1 MSQRK
6 HLIHVKSNQT
16 ATGTSDPKAPL
27 ASDLSYGEI
36 AINYLADKERMFIK
50 NSNNEIVS
58 FVSSKVIEENEEVIA
73 QALAVENEER
83 IEAENEIN
91 DTISELEQTVE
102 NNERV
107 SAAAMADL
115 DSRISEVTQTVEDNE
130 LVIAAALSEIND
142 KIDNLI
148 EITYSELVSL
158 KNGNNLSKGT
168 YYRITDYNTTT
179 VQENTQSANHP
190 FDVIVLAQSNNTLS
204 ENAQAIQHAGDSYFT
219 DCKLSAWELKYC
231 IENDTDRFAW
241 ADPTQGKGVIFYMK
255 DEWNNECPYDFKNIQ
270 FKRWAVTDITSSTL
284 SGDALNELK
293 NTYVFSSNGGKH
305 FAAKNAYGGWIPSS
319 QGITITVDENSF
331 GWYYTF
337 NGMSSENGETVNE
350 TYDVS
355 THHFKVT
362 QDCIDYIINEDGSG
376 LNTQDICFDNKVL
389 EFMQEYIGDD
399 LYSKGRY
406 VLNNIVFI
414 NGLSFCYYN
423 EDDGQWEFSTAECY
437 GNVFKS
443 NCNSNTFGNYVS
455 NNTFGNSC
463 GDNTFGNYSQ
473 FNSFGNSCGD
483 NTFGNDCGSNTF
495 GNSCGD
501 NTFGNNCWNNTFGN
515 DCWNN
520 TFGNNS
526 RNNTFG
532 NYFQFNSFGNSCGDN
547 TFGNN
552 CGSNTFGNNAYGN
565 TFGNGCN
572 RNSFGNGCGSNTFGN
587 YVGNNTFGNDIQ
599 FIRFVKEVSNNG
611 TTTEVGADYIY
622 WCVVENGN
630 KRIKVT
636 FSSATSSSSV
646 AGNITITQGVNNATY
661 NGTNNSNW
669 VNITNN
675 DIIPL
680 NNSTKTTK
688 RTIYRPSTT
697 TVDIPI

>member
-1 MSQRK
+1 MAVRK
-6 HLIHVKSNQT
+6 HLIHMKSNQLM
-16 ATGTSDPKAPL
+16 TGSTTEPKSPNTSDI
-27 ASDLSYGEI
+27 SYGEI
-36 AINYLADKERMFIK
+36 AINYLKDKERIFIK
-50 NSNNEIVS
+50 NSDDEIVPFYS
-58 FVSSKVIEENEEVIA
+58 GKVIDDNEAVTA
-73 QALAVENEER
+73 QALSDLDGR
-83 IEAENEIN
+83 IN
-91 DTISELEQTVE
+91 DIEETSVNLENMESV
-102 NNERV
+102 
-107 SAAAMADL
+107 
-115 DSRISEVTQTVEDNE
+115 
-130 LVIAAALSEIND
+130 
-142 KIDNLI
+142 
-148 EITYSELVSL
+148 TYSEL
-158 KNGNNLSKGT
+158 KSKRDDGELFPGKH
-168 YYRITDYNTTT
+168 YRITDYVTTT
-179 VQENTQSANHP
+179 SQENTQSAGHQ
-190 FDVIVLAQSNNTLS
+190 FDVVVLALDESTLS
-204 ENAQAIQHAGDSYFT
+204 ENAHAMLHDGDTYFST
-219 DCKLSAWELKYC
+219 NGADLNAWGLKYC
-231 IENDTDRFAW
+231 LDNDTDRFAW
-241 ADPTQGKGVIFYMK
+241 ADSVNGKGVIYYMK

-305 FAAKNAYGGWIPSS
+305 FAAKNAYGSWIPYS
-319 QGITITVDENSF
+319 QGIGITITVDENNF

-423 EDDGQWEFSTAECY
+423 EDNEYWEFSTAECY

-455 NNTFGNSC
+455 NNTFGNNAY
-463 GDNTFGNYSQ
+463 GNTFGN
-473 FNSFGNSCGD
+473 N
-483 NTFGNDCGSNTF
+483 CGSNTF
-495 GNSCGD
+495 GNYFQFNSFGNNCWN
-501 NTFGNNCWNNTFGN
+501 NTFGNNCWNNTFGNGCNRNSFGNYVSNNTFGN

-520 TFGNNS
+520 TFGNS
-526 RNNTFG
+526 CGDNT
-532 NYFQFNSFGNSCGDN
+532 FGNSCGDN
-547 TFGNN
+547 TFGNDCWN
-552 CGSNTFGNNAYGN
+552 
-565 TFGNGCN
+565 
-572 RNSFGNGCGSNTFGN
+572 NTFGN
-587 YVGNNTFGNDIQ
+587 YVSNNTFGNDIQ

-669 VNITNN
+669 VNITNS
-675 DIIPL
+675 DTITL
-680 NNSTKTTK
+680 NSGTNTTK

-697 TVDIPI
+697 VDISI

>member
-1 MSQRK
+1 
-6 HLIHVKSNQT
+6 
-16 ATGTSDPKAPL
+16 
-27 ASDLSYGEI
+27 
-36 AINYLADKERMFIK
+36 
-50 NSNNEIVS
+50 
-58 FVSSKVIEENEEVIA
+58 
-73 QALAVENEER
+73 
-83 IEAENEIN
+83 
-91 DTISELEQTVE
+91 
-102 NNERV
+102 
-107 SAAAMADL
+107 
-115 DSRISEVTQTVEDNE
+115 
-130 LVIAAALSEIND
+130 
-142 KIDNLI
+142 
-148 EITYSELVSL
+148 
-158 KNGNNLSKGT
+158 
-168 YYRITDYNTTT
+168 
-179 VQENTQSANHP
+179 
-190 FDVIVLAQSNNTLS
+190 
-204 ENAQAIQHAGDSYFT
+204 
-219 DCKLSAWELKYC
+219 
-231 IENDTDRFAW
+231 
-241 ADPTQGKGVIFYMK
+241 MK

-270 FKRWAVTDITSSTL
+270 FKRWAITDITSSTL

-305 FAAKNAYGGWIPSS
+305 FAAKNAYGSWIPSS

-423 EDDGQWEFSTAECY
+423 EDDEYWEFSTAECY

-443 NCNSNTFGNYVS
+443 NCNSNTFGNNCW

-463 GDNTFGNYSQ
+463 GDNTFGN
-473 FNSFGNSCGD
+473 
-483 NTFGNDCGSNTF
+483 DCGN
-495 GNSCGD
+495 
-501 NTFGNNCWNNTFGN
+501 
-515 DCWNN
+515 
-520 TFGNNS
+520 
-526 RNNTFG
+526 
-532 NYFQFNSFGNSCGDN
+532 
-547 TFGNN
+547 
-552 CGSNTFGNNAYGN
+552 N

-587 YVGNNTFGNDIQ
+587 YFQFNSFGNGCGSNTFGNDCWNNTFGNDIQ

-669 VNITNN
+669 VNITNS

-697 TVDIPI
+697 VDSPI

>member
-190 FDVIVLAQSNNTLS
+190 FDVIVLALSNNTLS

-270 FKRWAVTDITSSTL
+270 FKRWAITKTNASSDDPFNNRYVGINNDGEIFPNGYDIPDDNDFKWLYTFSGQSASWDEENDSIIYPDDITRDTEIYDLSNVDMHGFYNENTDPVGCSNNIIKEYYGGRNFAVNTL
-284 SGDALNELK
+284 TLNNIIFTGWFIDVETLPSNYEELYGDGIFEMMSVPFSNTFENECYNNTFGN
-293 NTYVFSSNGGKH
+293 NTYGNTFGNKCY
-305 FAAKNAYGGWIPSS
+305 N
-319 QGITITVDENSF
+319 NSF
-331 GWYYTF
+331 GNYFQYNTF
-337 NGMSSENGETVNE
+337 GNDFQYNTFGNDFQYNTFGNDCNSNTFGNSVNR
-350 TYDVS
+350 
-355 THHFKVT
+355 
-362 QDCIDYIINEDGSG
+362 
-376 LNTQDICFDNKVL
+376 NTFGNSCFSNT
-389 EFMQEYIGDD
+389 FGN
-399 LYSKGRY
+399 S
-406 VLNNIVFI
+406 
-414 NGLSFCYYN
+414 C
-423 EDDGQWEFSTAECY
+423 FSNTF
-437 GNVFKS
+437 GND
-443 NCNSNTFGNYVS
+443 CNSNTFGNYFQY
-455 NNTFGNSC
+455 NTFGNRC
-463 GDNTFGNYSQ
+463 YN
-473 FNSFGNSCGD
+473 NSFGNSV
-483 NTFGNDCGSNTF
+483 NR
-495 GNSCGD
+495 
-501 NTFGNNCWNNTFGN
+501 NTFGNNA
-515 DCWNN
+515 
-520 TFGNNS
+520 
-526 RNNTFG
+526 
-532 NYFQFNSFGNSCGDN
+532 YV
-547 TFGNN
+547 
-552 CGSNTFGNNAYGN
+552 NTFGNNAYGN
-565 TFGNGCN
+565 TFGNNAYGNTFGNDFQYNTFGNSVN
-572 RNSFGNGCGSNTFGN
+572 RNTFGNDCNSNTFGN
-587 YVGNNTFGNDIQ
+587 AVNHVTFSKDYTYYVI
-599 FIRFVKEVSNNG
+599 
-611 TTTEVGADYIY
+611 
-622 WCVVENGN
+622 VENGN
-630 KRIKVT
+630 QYIT
-636 FSSATSSSSV
+636 LTSTKTTGPSNLLR
-646 AGNITITQGVNNATY
+646 NITMAQGVNNTT
-661 NGTNNSNW
+661 TNKSISHDS
-669 VNITNN
+669 VNDTI
-675 DIIPL
+675 
-680 NNSTKTTK
+680 KTTYQPENSVVK
-688 RTIYRPSTT
+688 N
-697 TVDIPI
+697 V